1 MKCANGEALALL
13 TGSHGTYLAAQW
25 SRIHTFTVGGT
36 GSIPGSGTKIPH
48 ATQCGQNMPPSKKKP
63 IKTQNKESFYTGVF
77 SAVSLSSIL
86 AQPCPLLED
95 KMSQLASTEH
105 PQGVWG
111 HS

>member
-1 MKCANGEALALL
+1 MGLAWWPTGQESTLSLWVAQVQSLAQELRSHTLL
-13 TGSHGTYLAAQW
+13 NAA
-25 SRIHTFTVGGT
+25 
-36 GSIPGSGTKIPH
+36 KI
-48 ATQCGQNMPPSKKKP
+48 CPPQKNP
-63 IKTQNKESFYTGVF
+63 NKTQNEESFYTRVF

-105 PQGVWG
+105 PHGVWG

>member
-1 MKCANGEALALL
+1 MGLAWRPSGQESTLSLWVAQVQSLVQELRSHMLL
-13 TGSHGTYLAAQW
+13 NAA
-25 SRIHTFTVGGT
+25 
-36 GSIPGSGTKIPH
+36 KI
-48 ATQCGQNMPPSKKKP
+48 CPPQKKKP